1 MRAGGTTQC
10 RCAPPPARSPLPH
23 PLLHIPPSIQVRSQY
38 LGAAHFTGPGAGRLA
53 TANSVVADMLAIA
66 LGEQARLP
74 FPPVA
79 GGADLPPAA
88 APGAAPCP
96 HLFRLPAA
104 AACDGEQAGRALAAE
119 GLELVGPVSVTA
131 TERAVGGLTRAG
143 SAGLSSAAAAALAGR
158 LEASLGLPAGSVAA
172 WPVFGDL

>member
-1 MRAGGTTQC
+1 
-10 RCAPPPARSPLPH
+10 
-23 PLLHIPPSIQVRSQY
+23 
-38 LGAAHFTGPGAGRLA
+38 
-53 TANSVVADMLAIA
+53 MLAIA

-74 FPPVA
+74 FPPIA

-104 AACDGEQAGRALAAE
+104 ACADEGRVARALAAE
-119 GLELVGPVSVTA
+119 GLEQVGPVPVTPS
-131 TERAVGGLTRAG
+131 ERAVGGVTRAG
-143 SAGLSSAAAAALAGR
+143 SPGLSSAAAAALAGR
-158 LEASLGLPAGSVAA
+158 LEVALGLPAGSVAA